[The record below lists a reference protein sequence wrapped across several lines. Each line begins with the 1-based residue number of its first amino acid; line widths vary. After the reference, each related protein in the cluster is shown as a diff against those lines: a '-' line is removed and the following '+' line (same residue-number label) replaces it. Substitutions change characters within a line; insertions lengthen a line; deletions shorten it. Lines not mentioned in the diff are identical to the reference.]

1 MPARRPIALL
11 LPVLLLVAFGSLAAP
26 ARTAART
33 PFVYDL
39 YFSSAYE
46 RQVDSRTC
54 TAAST
59 AMMVNIIAGQDLN
72 LYQPAILRFEQSR
85 DALNNATQRGSD
97 PLGWSRAATYFSG
110 YTNRPTEYD
119 WEAHGSEA
127 SALKRAATLIAKY
140 SKPVGLLV
148 AHGTHAVVMTGFQS
162 TRNPNRGDF
171 TLTHVYYSDPNGS
184 RHVLVTAG
192 SSPLDTYLELDA
204 TATYDKLWY
213 GKFVIIAPQN

>member
-11 LPVLLLVAFGSLAAP
+11 LSALLLVGVASLVAP
-26 ARTAART
+26 VRTTAASG
-33 PFVYDL
+33 FAYDL

-59 AMMVNIIAGQDLN
+59 AMMVNLIGGRDLN
-72 LYQPAILRFEQSR
+72 LYQPAILRWEQPR
-85 DALNNATQRGSD
+85 DALNNSTQRGSD

-110 YTNRPTEYD
+110 YTNRPTTYE
-119 WEAHGSEA
+119 WEAYGSES

-140 SKPVGLLV
+140 SKPVGVLV
-148 AHGTHAVVMTGFQS
+148 AHGTHAVVLTGFQS

-171 TLTHVYYSDPNGS
+171 TLTHVYYSDPIGT
-184 RHVLVTAG
+184 RHALVTAG
-192 SSPLDTYLELDA
+192 GSPLDTYLETDA
-204 TATYDKLWY
+204 TAYYDRAWY
-213 GKFVIIAPQN
+213 GKFVIVAPHN